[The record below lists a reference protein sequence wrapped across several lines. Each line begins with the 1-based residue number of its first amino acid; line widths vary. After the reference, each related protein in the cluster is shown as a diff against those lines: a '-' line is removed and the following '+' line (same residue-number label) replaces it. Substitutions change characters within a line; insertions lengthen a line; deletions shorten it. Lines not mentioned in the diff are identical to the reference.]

1 MSKQRSFSKV
11 VWAKALKDEKRKA
24 KRLKLKA
31 NSDGVFICPVQ
42 SCESNGF
49 NSQRGCRKHV
59 HTKHGWFYFFDEK
72 PDISTYFPQLTV
84 AANPI
89 AKTQRG
95 HSSSM
100 PLFIKDCE
108 FGKRFANWLCS
119 PGGSGKSKSQAEQTA
134 IKVLK
139 YLKFCCPDQLST
151 WDIPDNVVDYCIGSM
166 SSIADFIDYLQ
177 GEPFKIGHSGVIAYM
192 DALSHLLDQ
201 RRCNQVNSEKNVH
214 VFIATEVYLD
224 RVKKCLKKK
233 LHVQWN
239 EVLSLEYLSSIN
251 CWASLKDM
259 QLVVPFHCDKYNQIV
274 LIAKEA
280 QNNTPPHDLS
290 FCTSFIICLLFLEVK
305 GTRPMTYQ
313 QLSIDMLDS
322 VPKEGGMIDC
332 TKFKTAEKYGFD
344 SIILSQQI
352 LSTLNDYKLF
362 IRTQLNEKCNLLLIT
377 RNGTEVKKIG
387 DIFGR
392 MVFQAIGKYIHP
404 TRYRQIVE
412 STSAEML
419 SPEEQQKLSLDQKHS
434 SRVAKV
440 HYQKMESQKVAIAG
454 QQCMQKMIK
463 SSCQN
468 NSTSDGDIEFAVERK
483 NDSDADSLLIEK
495 TTRLMSVPDHPKE
508 NALSSKNT
516 VQVVVEDIVKS
527 QRQKIIPFSNM
538 EDKFLQDGIQ
548 KHGKSWT
555 RILKDPSFKFQSS
568 RQHCTF
574 AQRAKKLGLV

>member
-1 MSKQRSFSKV
+1 MSKQRSFTKV
-11 VWAKALKDEKRKA
+11 IWSKALKDEKRKA
-24 KRLKLKA
+24 KRLNLKA
-31 NSDGVFICPVQ
+31 NSDGVYICPVE
-42 SCESNGF
+42 SCDSNGF

-72 PDISTYFPQLTV
+72 PDISLYFPELIV

-89 AKTQRG
+89 TKSNRG

-100 PLFIKDCE
+100 PLFIKECD
-108 FGKRFANWLCS
+108 FGKKFASWLCS
-119 PGGSGKSKSQAEQTA
+119 PGGGGKSKSQAEQTTVKA
-134 IKVLK
+134 LK
-139 YLKFCCPDQLST
+139 YLKFCCPDQLSS
-151 WDIPDNVVDYCIGSM
+151 WDVPENVVDYCIGSI

-177 GEPFKIGHSGVIAYM
+177 AEPFKIGHSGVIAYM
-192 DALSHLLDQ
+192 DSLSHLLDQ
-201 RRCNQVNSEKNVH
+201 RRCNQVDSDKNVH

-239 EVLSLEYLSSIN
+239 QVLSLEYLSSIN

-259 QLVVPFHCDKYNQIV
+259 QMVVPFHTDKYNQII
-274 LIAKEA
+274 LIAKEQ
-280 QNNTPPHDLS
+280 QNSTPPHDLS

-313 QLSIDMLDS
+313 QLSIDMLNS
-322 VPKEGGMIDC
+322 VPTEGGMIDC

-344 SIILSQQI
+344 SILISKDI
-352 LSTLNDYKLF
+352 LSTLTDYKDF
-362 IRTQLNEKCNLLLIT
+362 IRAQLNAKCNLFLIT
-377 RNGTEVKKIG
+377 RNGTEIKKIG

-412 STSAEML
+412 SASAELL

-440 HYQKMESQKVAIAG
+440 HYQKKESQKVAVAG
-454 QQCMQKMIK
+454 QQCMQKMIEA
-463 SSCQN
+463 SCKN

-483 NDSDADSLLIEK
+483 NDSDADTLLIEK
-495 TTRLMSVPDHPKE
+495 TTQLMSVPDHPKK

-527 QRQKIIPFSNM
+527 QRQKMIPFSNM

-555 RILKDPSFKFQSS
+555 RILKDPSFKFQPS
-568 RQHCTF
+568 RQHCTL